1 MPFAAIGN
9 IIGGYLQ
16 GEAQKDAAETSA
28 AAQLRAARLA
38 AAQQAFRPVGV
49 TTRFGTSQFTLGI
62 PGVNAPNRAD
72 YRSDKAY
79 QKALKSY
86 NARLASEG
94 RVTEAGYEVDPRL
107 AAYQDRLQRIAEQGL
122 TQAEAAQGQY
132 APLGQAASSLFG
144 LGQQYLAQSPEDVA
158 AQYLQRQQDLLAP
171 ARERQL
177 AELRNQMFQTG
188 RTGLAVGATGQ
199 RPGGGAGLGAANPEL
214 EAYYNAL
221 AQQDAALA
229 AQAQQAGQ
237 QQLAFGTGL
246 FGQGAGLLGQMQA
259 GQVGAL
265 SPFTSYLGGVSA
277 LESLGQNPLDL
288 ATAIGAQA
296 STAGANVGRSLLMG
310 GLGAA
315 QTLQAA
321 APYSLQASLGRGI
334 AGIADNPYFQQGVKS
349 LFGGGQ
355 PSNAPIE
362 ERGTGY
368 GMGGGADTGPGYSWA
383 Y

>member
-1 MPFAAIGN
+1 MPLAAIGN
-9 IIGGYLQ
+9 IVGGFFQ
-16 GEAQKDAAETSA
+16 GEAQKEAAETSA
-28 AAQLRAARLA
+28 ASQLKTARLA
-38 AAQQAFRPVGV
+38 AAQQAFRPVGISS
-49 TTRFGTSQFTLGI
+49 RFGASQFTYGI
-62 PGVNAPNRAD
+62 PGVTAPNRAQ
-72 YRSDKAY
+72 YKSDKDY
-79 QKALKSY
+79 QKALNAY

-94 RVTEAGYEVDPRL
+94 RLIEAGYEVDPRL

-122 TQAEAAQGQY
+122 TQAEAGQGQY

-144 LGQQYLAQSPEDVA
+144 LGQQYLAQSPEAVA
-158 AQYLQRQQDLLAP
+158 AQYLQSQQDLLAP
-171 ARERQL
+171 TRERQL

-229 AQAQQAGQ
+229 ARAQEEGQ

-277 LESLGQNPLDL
+277 LESLGQNPLDIASAL
-288 ATAIGAQA
+288 GAQQ

-321 APYSLQASLGRGI
+321 APYSTQAFLGRAISG
-334 AGIADNPYFQQGVKS
+334 AADNPYLQQGVRN
-349 LFGGGQ
+349 LFSSYDPYRLNPQ
-355 PSNAPIE
+355 
-362 ERGTGY
+362 TGY
-368 GMGGGADTGPGYSWA
+368 GMGGGRQYDFSENATEFGI
-383 Y
+383 